1 MNTHPND
8 VLSALEWAVTQ
19 AESSVDPI
27 VRLANLP
34 ALRELRDAAKREAG
48 K

>member
-1 MNTHPND
+1 MTHPND
-8 VLSALEWAVTQ
+8 VLAALEWAITQ
-19 AESSVDPI
+19 AEDSADPI

-34 ALRELRDAAKREAG
+34 ALRELRDTAKREAG